1 VDSPFSLETLRD
13 IPRLVRRGDL
23 MSSLD
28 DKSGY
33 DHILLDEDS
42 RKYFGLQFDGF
53 YFVFN
58 TIPFGFKASA
68 YI

>member
-1 VDSPFSLETLRD
+1 
-13 IPRLVRRGDL
+13 

-42 RKYFGLQFDGF
+42 RTYFGLQFGGF

-68 YI
+68 YMVLLLVDTVAPWGCLAYSI